1 MIEQQSFKL
10 TEKQSQALELCI
22 GPAKN
27 IMLYGGSRS
36 GKTFFAC
43 WAILMRAVNEP
54 NSRHC
59 ILREKFNAA
68 KRSLWLDTFPKLFSI
83 AFPDMPVK
91 AHGTDYYWR
100 LPNGSEVW
108 IGGLDSK
115 ERTEKILGNEY
126 STLYFNECSQLDYT
140 SIQMARTR
148 LAQKNGLTK
157 KTYYDQNPPVK
168 THWSYW
174 LFEKKLNPIDE
185 EPLND
190 PENYESILMNPMD
203 NLANIDE
210 EYVKLLESMPQAER
224 DRFLYGIYSDASD
237 GQVYYSFSREHHVE
251 KVKKGPGQIYVG
263 MDFNVDP
270 MTCIVAQKV
279 NKEYHI
285 FDEIYLNNSDTFK
298 MVDELKKRGYVGTA
312 IPDSTGK
319 ARKTSGKSDHLILKE
334 AGFQIP
340 PVRNP
345 FVTDRVNNVNRLF
358 TSNRIKIDPRC
369 KKLINDL
376 EKVAWKDNKL
386 DQKTNP
392 SLTHIS
398 DALGYFLWWAEPIK
412 IQTNTQGIVFE

>member
-1 MIEQQSFKL
+1 LLIS
-10 TEKQSQALELCI
+10 
-22 GPAKN
+22 PAKN
-27 IMLYGGSRS
+27 IMGYGGSRS
-36 GKTFFAC
+36 GKTFAFC
-43 WAILMRAVNEP
+43 WAVTMRAINEP
-54 NSRHC
+54 GSRHC

-83 AFPDMPVK
+83 AFPQVPFK
-91 AHGTDYYWR
+91 PHGTDYYWR
-100 LPNGSEVW
+100 LPNGSEIW

-126 STLYFNECSQLDYT
+126 STLYFNECSQLDYS

-148 LAQKNGLTK
+148 LAQKNGLVK

-185 EPLND
+185 ESLKNPDDYVSL
-190 PENYESILMNPMD
+190 LMNPMD
-203 NLANIDE
+203 NIENIDE
-210 EYVKLLESMPQAER
+210 EYIALLESMPEAER
-224 DRFLYGIYSDASD
+224 KRFLLGQYSDESD
-237 GQVYYSFSREHHVE
+237 GQVYYAFDREVHVCD
-251 KVKKGPGQIYVG
+251 KVRKGNGQIYIG
-263 MDFNVDP
+263 MDFNVEP
-270 MTCIVAQKV
+270 MTAILAQVV
-279 NKEYHI
+279 NNEYHI
-285 FDEIYLNNSDTFK
+285 FDEVFLNNSDTFK
-298 MVDELKKRGYVGTA
+298 MVNELKKRGYYGTV

-319 ARKTSGKSDHLILKE
+319 NRKTSGKSDHLILKE
-334 AGFQIP
+334 AGYQIP

-358 TSNRIKIDPRC
+358 TANKIKINPRC

-376 EKVAWKDNKL
+376 EKVAWKNNQL

-398 DALGYFLWWAEPIK
+398 DALGYFLWWASPLK
-412 IQTNTQGIVFE
+412 PQTTTKGIIFE